1 MACKSL
7 EPGAP
12 FDWLLLCSVVLAVPI
27 LGSKFQYI
35 ISTIYDPYKRNILNP
50 QTVLNISSTKVPNP
64 NKEFPQSMIVVD
76 TSKPKLLNPG
86 TIYDPYKHAHNV
98 WLFTN
103 LDLQCAC
110 PCLLSTYPRLLWQSL
125 FTTQLTSS
133 PVPACLVWL
142 VLSFLAS
149 ILPSFLPPGS
159 VQVCNSINWSIGVCH
174 HDNRSSNLFFGTK
187 ITKRQLHIRVS
198 HTLIW

>member
-12 FDWLLLCSVVLAVPI
+12 FDWLLLCSAWSTKIWV
-27 LGSKFQYI
+27 QYI

-50 QTVLNISSTKVPNP
+50 QTVLNISSTKAPKP
-64 NKEFPQSMIVVD
+64 NKEFPQSMIVVGPH
-76 TSKPKLLNPG
+76 KPKLLNPG
-86 TIYDPYKHAHNV
+86 TIYDPYKHTQNV

-103 LDLQCAC
+103 LDLQCTC
-110 PCLLSTYPRLLWQSL
+110 PCLLNTYPRLLWESL

-142 VLSFLAS
+142 MLSFLAS
-149 ILPSFLPPGS
+149 ILPSFVPPGL
-159 VQVCNSINWSIGVCH
+159 VQVCNFINWIIGVCH
-174 HDNRSSNLFFGTK
+174 HNNRSSNFFLPKNHQKVTPY
-187 ITKRQLHIRVS
+187 
-198 HTLIW
+198 